1 MSHGKS
7 KKAHGSQAGTCS
19 NCGTTTAEAGSLKY
33 CGRCRKAAYCS
44 EACQK
49 QHWKSGGHKQQ
60 CTAPTAE
67 NSRKTSSSP
76 TKKGNMSMAEALLMA
91 RSELQKI
98 RKKMVAAG
106 FVKSLMRQNRLNKLF
121 ISGMEQS
128 AAMEKAFKDD
138 AKHEDHAHELGE
150 RVASFARGDVD
161 ALPAEVM
168 TLIRETETLHYDT
181 PFAETASKQP
191 RK

>member
-1 MSHGKS
+1 
-7 KKAHGSQAGTCS
+7 
-19 NCGTTTAEAGSLKY
+19 
-33 CGRCRKAAYCS
+33 
-44 EACQK
+44 
-49 QHWKSGGHKQQ
+49 
-60 CTAPTAE
+60 
-67 NSRKTSSSP
+67 
-76 TKKGNMSMAEALLMA
+76 
-91 RSELQKI
+91 LQKI

-150 RVASFARGDVD
+150 RVAAFARGDVD

-168 TLIRETETLHYDT
+168 TLIRETEILHYDT

-191 RK
+191 SE